1 MTQWFPK
8 RILGQR
14 ARMQQRFAVLCCAL
28 ASSLAWA
35 GVQITDDKGREVRL
49 EQAPKR
55 IVSLYPSLTE
65 AVCALGR
72 CQDLVGVDRYSNF
85 PASVRALPQLGGGLD
100 PQIEA
105 VFALKPDLVLAASSS
120 PGAERLAALGLKVV
134 QLEPKDYGATVRIVR
149 TLATL
154 LGVADAQPV
163 IDQIDADFAAAQ
175 AQMPAQARGKKV
187 YFEVSTGPYAAS
199 PSSFIG
205 QTLQRLGL
213 LNIVGPELGPFP
225 KINPELVVRS
235 QPDIVVVADSSL
247 AGMAE
252 RPGWGQVRALQA
264 HRVCTFNKDD
274 GDVLVRAGPRMGQG
288 ALRLAQCMR
297 RLYGAEGKP

>member
-1 MTQWFPK
+1 MKLLWT
-8 RILGQR
+8 LLLS
-14 ARMQQRFAVLCCAL
+14 MLVSTLAL
-28 ASSLAWA
+28 A
-35 GVQITDDKGREVRL
+35 GVQITDDKGHDVRL

-105 VFALKPDLVLAASSS
+105 VFALKPDLVLAATSS

-134 QLEPKDYGATVRIVR
+134 QFEPKDYADTVRIVR
-149 TLATL
+149 TLAKL
-154 LGVADAQPV
+154 LGVADAQAV
-163 IDQIDADFAAAQ
+163 IAQIDADFAAAL
-175 AQMPAQARGKKV
+175 AQMPAQAQGKKV
-187 YFEVSTGPYAAS
+187 YFEVSTAPYAAGA
-199 PSSFIG
+199 SSFIG

-213 LNIVGPELGPFP
+213 VNIVGPELGLFP
-225 KINPELVVRS
+225 KINPELVVRA

-252 RPGWGQVRALQA
+252 RPGWSQVRALQA
-264 HRVCTFNKDD
+264 HRVCTLNKDD

-288 ALRLAQCMR
+288 ALRLAQCLR
-297 RLYGAEGKP
+297 RLYPT

>member
-1 MTQWFPK
+1 MKQ
-8 RILGQR
+8 IIGMLYG
-14 ARMQQRFAVLCCAL
+14 AL
-28 ASSLAWA
+28 VSTLALA
-35 GVQITDDKGREVRL
+35 GVQITDDKGHEVRL

-120 PGAERLAALGLKVV
+120 PGADRLAALGLKVV
-134 QLEPKDYGATVRIVR
+134 QLEPKHYADTVRVLR

-154 LGVADAQPV
+154 LDLADAQPV
-163 IDQIDADFAAAQ
+163 IDKIDADFAAAQ

-187 YFEVSTGPYAAS
+187 YFEVSTGPYAAGA
-199 PSSFIG
+199 SSFIG

-213 LNIVGPELGPFP
+213 VNIVGPELGPFP

-235 QPDIVVVADSSL
+235 QPDIVVVADRSL
-247 AGMAE
+247 AGMAG

-288 ALRLAQCMR
+288 ALRLAHCLR
-297 RLYGAEGKP
+297 RLYPPKDSL

>member
-1 MTQWFPK
+1 MKQ
-8 RILGQR
+8 IIGMLYG
-14 ARMQQRFAVLCCAL
+14 AL
-28 ASSLAWA
+28 VSTLALA
-35 GVQITDDKGREVRL
+35 GVQITDDKGHEVRL

-120 PGAERLAALGLKVV
+120 PGADRLAALGLKVV
-134 QLEPKDYGATVRIVR
+134 QLEPKHYADTVRVLR

-163 IDQIDADFAAAQ
+163 IDKIDADFAAAQ

-187 YFEVSTGPYAAS
+187 YFEVSTGPYAAGA
-199 PSSFIG
+199 SSFIG

-213 LNIVGPELGPFP
+213 VNIVGPELGPFP

-235 QPDIVVVADSSL
+235 QPDFVVVADFDDVEGFL
-247 AGMAE
+247 VYRDHPQHQWVIAE
-252 RPGWGQVRALQA
+252 LIAPFIETRNAVQYE
-264 HRVCTFNKDD
+264 
-274 GDVLVRAGPRMGQG
+274 
-288 ALRLAQCMR
+288 LRD
-297 RLYGAEGKP
+297 